1 MLVSPTER
9 DLLPLLS
16 GRAISHTL
24 PEQHGADVLVVA
36 HGKGRLA
43 IQRKAFPDDL
53 LASLEDG
60 RLAREIALLSQA
72 QCPVLI
78 VEGQPRWTADG
89 HLMAP
94 WASRWTQAQ
103 LRNLLRSVWWV
114 HGIAVEYTAN
124 IEDTAKAVLEME
136 SWFRKEVHRSLLSRP
151 KRVSRDSW
159 GTTSQRDFALFFL
172 QGLPG
177 VGSVLAEAIL
187 ERFGRIPMSWTCSV
201 DELKTVDGIGNKR
214 ARALWELLQ

>member
-16 GRAISHTL
+16 GRAISHSL

-36 HGKGRLA
+36 PGKGRLA
-43 IQRKAFPDDL
+43 IQRKTFPDDL

-78 VEGQPRWTADG
+78 VEGQPQWTADG
-89 HLMAP
+89 HLMVPRAN
-94 WASRWTQAQ
+94 RWTQVQ

-114 HGIAVEYTAN
+114 HGIAIEYTAS

-136 SWFRKEVHRSLLSRP
+136 SWFRKEVHRSLLTRP

-159 GTTSQRDFALFFL
+159 RTSSQRDFALFFL

-187 ERFGRIPMSWTCSV
+187 ERFGRIPMSWTCSL
-201 DELKTVDGIGNKR
+201 DDLKTVDGIGDKR

>member
-1 MLVSPTER
+1 MLVSPTEHE
-9 DLLPLLS
+9 LVPLLS
-16 GRAISHTL
+16 GRAMSHIL

-36 HGKGRLA
+36 TGKGRLA
-43 IQRKAFPDDL
+43 IQRKTFPDDL

-60 RLAREIALLSQA
+60 RLAREMAMLSRTEY
-72 QCPVLI
+72 PVLVI
-78 VEGQPRWTADG
+78 EGQPQWTADG

-94 WASRWTQAQ
+94 WASRWTQTQ
-103 LRNLLRSVWWV
+103 FRNLLRSVWWV
-114 HGIAVEYTAN
+114 HGVAVEYTAN

-159 GTTSQRDFALFFL
+159 GKSSRRDFALFFL

-187 ERFGRIPMSWTCSV
+187 DRFGRVPMSWTCSM
-201 DELKTVDGIGNKR
+201 DELKTVDGIGEKR

>member
-9 DLLPLLS
+9 DLLPLLA
-16 GRAISHTL
+16 GKAMSHTL

-36 HGKGRLA
+36 PGKGRLA
-43 IQRKAFPDDL
+43 IQRKTFPDDL

-60 RLAREIALLSQA
+60 RLAREMALLSRTE
-72 QCPVLI
+72 CPVLVI
-78 VEGQPRWTADG
+78 EGQPQWTADG

-114 HGIAVEYTAN
+114 HGVAVEYTSN
-124 IEDTAKAVLEME
+124 IEDTAKAVLEIE

-159 GTTSQRDFALFFL
+159 GTSSRRDFALFL
-172 QGLPG
+172 SSGPAG
-177 VGSVLAEAIL
+177 
-187 ERFGRIPMSWTCSV
+187 GRQRT
-201 DELKTVDGIGNKR
+201 G
-214 ARALWELLQ
+214 